1 MGREHTRKVMKIA
14 ICDDEKTMCELLRKL
29 LQKED
34 PGAEVCFFYSAEEL
48 LAAAEDYQLLFLDI
62 QMPGLKGIDA
72 ARRLRERNADICII
86 FVTAV
91 KEYVF
96 EAFDVAAFHY
106 LLKPVDEE
114 KFAQVYAKAR
124 KECERKEEI
133 YYPLVIKTRHDT
145 YTIAQADIL
154 YIESQVKKQVLH
166 TAKGV
171 ITCYGKL
178 NELQEKLG
186 DSFYRCHRSYLVNM
200 AYINGYTADE
210 IRLTDGGTV
219 YMAKERYADFRKS
232 YLHYLKNGGV
242 SNA

>member
-1 MGREHTRKVMKIA
+1 MGLSFHTI
-14 ICDDEKTMCELLRKL
+14 
-29 LQKED
+29 
-34 PGAEVCFFYSAEEL
+34 
-48 LAAAEDYQLLFLDI
+48 
-62 QMPGLKGIDA
+62 
-72 ARRLRERNADICII
+72 
-86 FVTAV
+86 
-91 KEYVF
+91 
-96 EAFDVAAFHY
+96 
-106 LLKPVDEE
+106 KPINEE

-124 KECERKEEI
+124 KECERKEEEKKKRTGEEQPE
-133 YYPLVIKTRHDT
+133 PLVIKTRHDT

-166 TAKGV
+166 TVKGD

-186 DSFYRCHRSYLVNM
+186 NGFYRCHRSSLVNM

-210 IRLTDGGTV
+210 IRLTDGGIV

-232 YLHYLKNGGV
+232 YLHYLKNGEV

>member
-1 MGREHTRKVMKIA
+1 MRVA
-14 ICDDEKTMCELLRKL
+14 ICDDEKTICELLGKL

-124 KECERKEEI
+124 KECERKEEEKKLAGEEQPK
-133 YYPLVIKTRHDT
+133 PLVIKTRHDT

-166 TAKGV
+166 TAKGD
-171 ITCYGKL
+171 IICYGKL

-186 DSFYRCHRSYLVNM
+186 KGFYRCHRSYLVNM